1 MRYTCNAI
9 GKSQI
14 KATLILWEAFMI
26 RTLLPASLALIFS
39 SLAIAEE
46 ETGPGETLRTY
57 TPEEFAR
64 YAPRT
69 ALDMVREI
77 PGFSFNNDDDGS
89 RGFGT
94 ASGNVLLNGQRV
106 SGKSN
111 GARDALARIPAD
123 NVERIDIVD
132 GASLDI
138 PGLSGQVA
146 NVISHAAEG
155 ITGSWSWEGRVREV
169 VRPYYDRVEISAS
182 GKSNNIEWSLGIEG
196 DPGRGGADGIE
207 RVLDA
212 DNNLLEIRNE
222 NFNFIGRGGNVSG
235 SLAWNRDNG
244 DIANLNASYAIW
256 QPNIKEVSLRQRT
269 DGSPQINRLF
279 QRSEDEW
286 NTEIGGDYETGLG
299 EGRLKLIGLYRYEH
313 SPFKNRVFAA
323 ALDGSYAEES
333 IFNQTIDEA
342 ESILRAEYS
351 WAKGSR
357 HDWQFAAEAA
367 FNMLESDAD
376 EFYAADFAPLG
387 PDLLTGPAERVEEF
401 RAEISATH
409 GQKLTDKLTL
419 QASVAAEISEISQS
433 GSNDTA
439 QTFTRPKGFVSAS
452 YAVRDGYTL
461 TGRIERK
468 VGQLNFFDFI
478 ASANVNEGR
487 ERSANPDLSPQQSW
501 ALELEA
507 ERDFG
512 NWGAGSVKFTAED
525 IEDLVDRIRLPDGGD
540 GVGNIDSAELYVLE
554 FSGTLKL
561 DPAGLPGVQ
570 IEANGNFADSSLSD
584 PLTGETRRLN
594 NGHIRSWDV
603 ELRHD
608 IPNTDWAWGIYAEE
622 HLDDAN
628 YFLSEI
634 AKRKETPPFTQIFIE
649 HKDLFGMTGY
659 LRFGNIAD
667 QGDTTTRILFSPDRT
682 GAIVGREI
690 RERKFKDI
698 LTFGLSGSF

>member
-1 MRYTCNAI
+1 MA
-9 GKSQI
+9 G
-14 KATLILWEAFMI
+14 
-26 RTLLPASLALIFS
+26 LALLLAPIALADEAAGDLTPQRSFTPTDFS
-39 SLAIAEE
+39 
-46 ETGPGETLRTY
+46 R
-57 TPEEFAR
+57 F
-64 YAPRT
+64 APRT
-69 ALDMVREI
+69 ALDMVRQI
-77 PGFSFNNDDDGS
+77 PGFSLDDGNDA
-89 RGFGT
+89 RGFGQ
-94 ASGNVLLNGQRV
+94 ASGNVLINGVRV

-111 GARDALARIPAD
+111 GARDALSRIPAE

-146 NVISHAAEG
+146 NVVAHAAEG
-155 ITGSWSWEGRVREV
+155 VSGTWSWEGRVREV

-182 GKSNNIEWSLGIEG
+182 GKSKNIEWSLGLEG
-196 DPGRGGADGIE
+196 DPGRGGANGTE

-212 DNNLLEIRNE
+212 DNNLLEVRNE

-235 SLAWNRDNG
+235 SLAWMRDNG
-244 DIANLNASYAIW
+244 DVANFNASYAIW
-256 QPNIKEVSLRQRT
+256 QPNIKEVSLRQPT
-269 DGSPQINRLF
+269 DGSAQVNRLF

-286 NTEIGGDYETGLG
+286 NTELGGDYETGLG
-299 EGRLKLIGLYRYEH
+299 EGRIKLIGLYRFEH

-323 ALDGSYAEES
+323 TIDGTSSPTLGGSRAEES

-342 ESILRAEYS
+342 ESIVRAEYS
-351 WAKGSR
+351 WAKGTQ
-357 HDWQFAAEAA
+357 HDWQLAAEAA

-376 EFYAADFAPLG
+376 EFFAADFAPLG

-419 QASVAAEISEISQS
+419 QASIAAEMSEISQS
-433 GSNDTA
+433 GSNETS

-478 ASANVNEGR
+478 ASANVNEER

-501 ALELEA
+501 ALQLEA

-512 NWGAGSVKFTAED
+512 VWGAGTMTVTAEK

-540 GVGNIDSAELYVLE
+540 GIGNIDSAELYILE
-554 FSGTLKL
+554 FTSTLKL
-561 DPAGLPGVQ
+561 DPIGLNGVQ
-570 IEANGNFADSSLSD
+570 IETDGRFAESSLTD
-584 PLTGETRRLN
+584 PVTGETRDLN
-594 NGHIRSWDV
+594 DSETRTWSV

-608 IPNTDWAWGIYAEE
+608 IPSTDWAWGVYVGEE
-622 HLDDAN
+622 FRNTN
-628 YFLSEI
+628 YFLDEI
-634 AKRKETPPFTQIFIE
+634 TRRKESPPFTQVFVE
-649 HKDLFGMTGY
+649 HKDLFGMTGF
-659 LRFGNIAD
+659 LSFGNLAD
-667 QGDTTTRILFSPDRT
+667 QGDTTTRLLFDPDRS
-682 GAIVGREI
+682 GAIDGREI
-690 RERKFKDI
+690 RERKFGDI
-698 LTFGLSGSF
+698 FTFGLSGSF